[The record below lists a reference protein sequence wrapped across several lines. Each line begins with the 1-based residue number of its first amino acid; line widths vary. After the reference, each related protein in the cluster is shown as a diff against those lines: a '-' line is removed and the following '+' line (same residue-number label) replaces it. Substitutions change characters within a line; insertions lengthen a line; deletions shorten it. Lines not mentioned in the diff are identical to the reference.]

1 MGGLSLLLLAGQQ
14 AMGKSPTT
22 PPLDET
28 SPPEDT
34 MSEELSADTNSRLF
48 EFAEVNMALFIIH
61 STVYKAE

>member
-1 MGGLSLLLLAGQQ
+1 
-14 AMGKSPTT
+14 MGKSPTT

-48 EFAEVNMALFIIH
+48 EFAEVRPQGKKKTCFTGGKTPPVVWADGPA
-61 STVYKAE
+61 K